1 MEIADPNFLVKKPS
15 KPRTPAQLAA
25 TEKGLAA
32 LKARR
37 NELAQKVTK
46 LKAAGPAPVK
56 KAAKVVAPAPAPVV
70 EESEE
75 EEEVDPVPA
84 PAPKPAK
91 AKKTAVVTPAVTPA
105 APPAF
110 DSESMISAIA
120 LRVTESLATRA
131 PKKKVKRVVYEEE
144 SSSEEE
150 VVIRRAKPAK
160 AVAAPPPA
168 PAAPPPAPRPM
179 PANVAKSNVLSRLFS
194 V

>member
-1 MEIADPNFLVKKPS
+1 MDIADPNFLVKKPA
-15 KPRTPAQLAA
+15 KPRTPAQQAA

-56 KAAKVVAPAPAPVV
+56 KVAKVVAPAPAPVV

-75 EEEVDPVPA
+75 EEEEVPVPA

-91 AKKTAVVTPAVTPA
+91 AKKAAVVAPTA
-105 APPAF
+105 APAF
-110 DSESMISAIA
+110 DPESMISAIA
-120 LRVTESLATRA
+120 LRVTESLSIRA

-144 SSSEEE
+144 ESSSEEE
-150 VVIRRAKPAK
+150 VVMRRPKPK

-168 PAAPPPAPRPM
+168 PVAPPPAPPAPRPM

>member
-1 MEIADPNFLVKKPS
+1 MEIADPNFLVKKPA
-15 KPRTPAQLAA
+15 KPRTPAQQAA

-75 EEEVDPVPA
+75 DEEEVPVPA

-91 AKKTAVVTPAVTPA
+91 AKKAAVVAPAPA
-105 APPAF
+105 PAF
-110 DSESMISAIA
+110 DPESMISAIA
-120 LRVTESLATRA
+120 LRVTESLAIRA

-150 VVIRRAKPAK
+150 VVMRRPKPK

-168 PAAPPPAPRPM
+168 PVALPPAPPAPRPM